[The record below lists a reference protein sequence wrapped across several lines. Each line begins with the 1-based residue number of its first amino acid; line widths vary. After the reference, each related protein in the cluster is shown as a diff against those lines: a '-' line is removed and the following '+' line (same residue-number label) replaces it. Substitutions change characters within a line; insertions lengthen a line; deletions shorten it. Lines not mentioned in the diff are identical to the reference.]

1 MPPVEASSPISI
13 DPEKSN
19 LAGTHDKS
27 FKIAIVNMFKD
38 LKEDMNKTP

>member
-13 DPEKSN
+13 DSEKSN
-19 LAGTHDKS
+19 LAGAHDRS

>member
-1 MPPVEASSPISI
+1 MPPVEASSPILI

-19 LAGTHDKS
+19 LAGAQYRS